1 MKLVVPTIT
10 ATKAHQFRDQ
20 TELIAGISDY
30 AHLDLASSDF
40 NSASE
45 LLDYKNTYLE
55 PVLTYSVH
63 LMYKNPIPAVKH
75 FLELPEP
82 PKMII
87 LQAESDSLQ
96 LLEAI
101 KLIKDSPTTSLGL
114 AILQKTQPEDISQL
128 ILMASQVLIFSGN
141 LGEHGGK
148 ADLSLVAKIPEIK
161 KINPDL
167 EIAWDGGINSINIS
181 ELSKAGVD
189 VFYVGGEIHKSS
201 DPYQKVREL
210 QELAETLA

>member
-10 ATKAHQFRDQ
+10 ARKAHQFREQ

-40 NSASE
+40 ESASA

-55 PVLTYSVH
+55 PVITYSVH
-63 LMYKNPIPAVKH
+63 LMHKDPVPAVQH

-87 LQAESDSLQ
+87 LQVESDSGS

-101 KLIKDSPTTSLGL
+101 KLIKDSPSTSLGL
-114 AILQKTQPEDISQL
+114 AILQKTKPEDFSQL
-128 ILMASQVLIFSGN
+128 ISMASQVLIFSGN

-148 ADLSLVAKIPEIK
+148 ADLSLVSKIPEIK
-161 KINPDL
+161 KVSPDV
-167 EIAWDGGINSINIS
+167 EVAWDGGINSENIP

-201 DPYQKVREL
+201 DPYQKIREL
-210 QELAETLA
+210 QELAEI